1 MKEPVVMESAW
12 ARDLYWANKL
22 ISWILLLSPA
32 TIVLLIALFE
42 GDAEDVV
49 IFLLLLTGVCAAAV
63 VCRFTTVLSIEGDR
77 LKVEYVQYFR
87 RRNRY
92 FSIAGT
98 VVEVRKYD
106 GIMGKGLQER
116 PPHYWL
122 QIVQNGELKWHLDSR
137 RGFQP
142 EKMLRF
148 VQAFAVARASS

>member
-22 ISWILLLSPA
+22 VSWILLLSPA

-98 VVEVRKYD
+98 VMEVRKYD
-106 GIMGKGLQER
+106 GIKGKGLRET

-137 RGFQP
+137 RGFQL